1 MLRISWRA
9 TQEGSRIL
17 LAEGRVS
24 GRWIQEL
31 QGACDKAL
39 AEDGGLALD
48 VAGVTF
54 VDPEGAR
61 TLRALARAGGVT
73 LLHASAYLAEV
84 LKAEP

>member
-1 MLRISWRA
+1 MLRISWQTTPER
-9 TQEGSRIL
+9 GRIL
-17 LAEGRVS
+17 LAEGRIS

-31 QGACDKAL
+31 QGACERAL

-54 VDPEGAR
+54 VDPDGAR
-61 TLRALARAGGVT
+61 VLRVLARAGGVT

-84 LKAEP
+84 LKAKP